1 MTSIYK
7 SRSHI
12 LIRTGHRD
20 PAEHCHMAAHII
32 LSLKQ
37 NMTAVCSGK
46 PFSCRGI
53 MIPPGASHC
62 IHTHG
67 QPALVFLYNSTTRVA
82 AQIREIQILPES
94 ACDRICALFSAFEK
108 DGTSRAYAS
117 FERSLLAILDLESGC
132 SVTDERILS
141 AMKTIRSGLSEPLSC
156 REIADSVYL
165 SQSRFSHLFRQQVGM
180 TFSAYVICQ
189 RLMYAYTKMIEG
201 SSITE
206 AALESGFSSSTHF
219 AETNRRVFGLS
230 ASSITKNITFTKVQ

>member
-1 MTSIYK
+1 MTRIYE
-7 SRSHI
+7 SHSHI
-12 LIRTGHRD
+12 LIRTGHQD

-32 LSLKQ
+32 ISLTQ
-37 NMTAVCSGK
+37 NMTAVCSGQQ
-46 PFSCRGI
+46 FSCRGI
-53 MIPPGASHC
+53 LIPPGVSHC
-62 IHTHG
+62 IHTHDH
-67 QPALVFLYNSTTRVA
+67 PVLVFLYASTTRVA
-82 AQIREIQILPES
+82 AQIRKIQILPES
-94 ACDRICALFSAFEK
+94 DCDRICTLFFAFEK
-108 DGTSRAYAS
+108 GCSSRAYGCFEQS
-117 FERSLLAILDLESGC
+117 FLAILNLESGC
-132 SVTDERILS
+132 SVTDARILS
-141 AMKTIRSGLSEPLSC
+141 AMKKIRSGLSEPLSC

-189 RLMYAYTKMIEG
+189 RLLYAYTKMIGG